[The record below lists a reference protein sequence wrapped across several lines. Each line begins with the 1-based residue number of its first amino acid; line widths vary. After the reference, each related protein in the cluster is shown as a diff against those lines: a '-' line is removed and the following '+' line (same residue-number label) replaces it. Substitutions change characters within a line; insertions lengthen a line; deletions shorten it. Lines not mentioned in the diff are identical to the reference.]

1 MAGPNSAPN
10 GDASLVS
17 GQRICCPKHG
27 FETNKCAYKDG
38 IRKCP
43 DLVSKRMYLAQTGK
57 LRTGKTKR

>member
-1 MAGPNSAPN
+1 MPGPNSAPN

-27 FETNKCAYKDG
+27 FETAKCIRGKDKG
-38 IRKCP
+38 NCP
-43 DLVSKRMYLAQTGK
+43 SLITKRMYLAQTGK